1 MDYINAQP
9 FVSEVLIVENG
20 SQDQTLQVAQGF
32 ADQHPEFRVIQVT
45 DKGKGRA
52 VQRGMLAARGRFRF
66 MCDADLSMPIAE
78 TALFLPPVL
87 TEIDVA
93 IGSREAPGA
102 VRLNEPI
109 YRHLG
114 GRMMNNLIRILALPE
129 LQDTQC
135 GFKCFRA
142 GVAEDLF
149 SHQTLPGWSFDVE
162 ILYIARKRG
171 YRIVEVPIHWYF
183 NPESKLSAVRDALR
197 MLQEILKIKRNDRAG
212 IYD

>member
-1 MDYINAQP
+1 
-9 FVSEVLIVENG
+9 
-20 SQDQTLQVAQGF
+20 
-32 ADQHPEFRVIQVT
+32 
-45 DKGKGRA
+45 
-52 VQRGMLAARGRFRF
+52 
-66 MCDADLSMPIAE
+66 MPIAE

-114 GRMMNNLIRILALPE
+114 GRMMNSLIRILALPE

-142 GVAEDLF
+142 EVAEDLF

-197 MLQEILKIKRNDRAG
+197 MLQEILRIKRNDRAG
-212 IYD
+212 IYG